1 MREIGSENGSTSENF
16 TCRAVDK
23 RLTFLS
29 QGLVMEDQNK
39 ASSGA
44 YDFMQL
50 AQHAFAQARANLER
64 ARVLTEM
71 GETYLEN
78 ARLAEHSA
86 LQTLDSPVLGAKPPH
101 ARQ

>member
-1 MREIGSENGSTSENF
+1 M
-16 TCRAVDK
+16 
-23 RLTFLS
+23 
-29 QGLVMEDQNK
+29 QDQNK
-39 ASSGA
+39 PPSDA

-71 GETYLEN
+71 GETYLES
-78 ARLAEHSA
+78 ARLAERNA
-86 LQTLDSPVLGAKPPH
+86 PKMPDSPTPVVKPPH

>member
-1 MREIGSENGSTSENF
+1 
-16 TCRAVDK
+16 
-23 RLTFLS
+23 
-29 QGLVMEDQNK
+29 
-39 ASSGA
+39 
-44 YDFMQL
+44 MQL

-71 GETYLEN
+71 GETYLES

-86 LQTLDSPVLGAKPPH
+86 LQTLDSPVLGVKPPH

>member
-1 MREIGSENGSTSENF
+1 M
-16 TCRAVDK
+16 
-23 RLTFLS
+23 
-29 QGLVMEDQNK
+29 QDQNK
-39 ASSGA
+39 PRSDA

-71 GETYLEN
+71 GETYLES
-78 ARLAEHSA
+78 ARLAERGA
-86 LQTLDSPVLGAKPPH
+86 LQTLDLPVLGVKPPH